1 MLIPSNKQPGAS
13 LKWPSRRAFVL
24 NHMWGGCYSVDATV
38 HSINSAEKIGS
49 RNRVKNHIFSMQV
62 CMA

>member
-24 NHMWGGCYSVDATV
+24 NHMRGGCYSVDVTV
-38 HSINSAEKIGS
+38 PFSQFS
-49 RNRVKNHIFSMQV
+49 RENWFKKPSEESYF
-62 CMA
+62 

>member
-38 HSINSAEKIGS
+38 PFNQFS
-49 RNRVKNHIFSMQV
+49 RENWFKNPSEESYF
-62 CMA
+62 